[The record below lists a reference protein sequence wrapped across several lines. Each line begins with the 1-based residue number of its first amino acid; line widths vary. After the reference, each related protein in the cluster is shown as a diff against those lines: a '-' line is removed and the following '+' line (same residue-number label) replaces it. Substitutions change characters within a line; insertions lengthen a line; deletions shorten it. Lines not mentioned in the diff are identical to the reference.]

1 MNNVSLTGRITKDP
15 ELRYTPNQ
23 KAYIMFTIAVDR
35 NYKDAQ
41 GNKLSD
47 FIPCV
52 AWGTQADFIGKY
64 VKKGNLIEITGNV
77 QSRSYQ
83 NQQGENRV
91 IIEVVLDSVSNLTPK
106 PKEEAPAP
114 HEPSTFKPQ
123 YQTPQYQTPQ
133 YQNPTT
139 FTVDDRDLPF

>member
-35 NYKDAQ
+35 GYKDVQ

-64 VKKGNLIEITGNV
+64 VKKGNLIEITGNI
-77 QSRSYQ
+77 QSRMYQ

-91 IIEVVLDSVSNLTPK
+91 IIEVVLNSVSNLTPK
-106 PKEEAPAP
+106 PKEEAPHP
-114 HEPSTFKPQ
+114 QEPSTFNPQ
-123 YQTPQYQTPQ
+123 YQKYQTPQN
-133 YQNPTT
+133 QNPTT
-139 FTVDDRDLPF
+139 FTFDDEDFPF

>member
-1 MNNVSLTGRITKDP
+1 MNNVNLTGRITKDP

-35 NYKDAQ
+35 GYKDAQ
-41 GNKLSD
+41 GNKMSD

-52 AWGTQADFIGKY
+52 AWNSQAEFIGKY
-64 VKKGNLIEITGNV
+64 VKKGNLIEITGTI

-83 NQQGENRV
+83 TQQGDNRS

-106 PKEEAPAP
+106 PKEEVPAP
-114 HEPSTFKPQ
+114 QEPSTFKPQ
-123 YQTPQYQTPQ
+123 YQTPQN
-133 YQNPTT
+133 QNPTT
-139 FTVDDRDLPF
+139 FTIDDKDLPF

>member
-1 MNNVSLTGRITKDP
+1 MNNVNLTGRITRDP
-15 ELRYTPNQ
+15 ELKTTPNS
-23 KAYIMFTIAVDR
+23 KNYLMFIIAVDR
-35 NYKDAQ
+35 GYKDKD

-52 AWGTQADFIGKY
+52 AWNTQAEFINNY
-64 VKKGNLIEITGNV
+64 VRKGNLIEVTGQI

-91 IIEVVLDSVSNLTPK
+91 IIEVVLDSVSNLTPR

-114 HEPSTFKPQ
+114 QEPNKFNPQ
-123 YQTPQYQTPQ
+123 YETPQ
-133 YQNPTT
+133 QNI
-139 FTVDDRDLPF
+139 VDDEELPF

>member
-1 MNNVSLTGRITKDP
+1 MNNVSLTGRITREP
-15 ELRYTPNQ
+15 ELKTTPNG
-23 KAYIMFTIAVDR
+23 KNYVMFIIAVDR
-35 NYKDAQ
+35 GYKDAQ
-41 GNKLSD
+41 GNKFSD

-52 AWGTQADFIGKY
+52 AWNSQADFIGKY
-64 VKKGNLIEITGNV
+64 VKKGNLIEVTGQI

-114 HEPSTFKPQ
+114 QEPSYYKPA
-123 YQTPQYQTPQ
+123 
-133 YQNPTT
+133 NDE
-139 FTVDDRDLPF
+139 TVERNVVNDNDLSF

>member
-1 MNNVSLTGRITKDP
+1 MNNVSLTGRITRDP
-15 ELRYTPNQ
+15 ELKYTPNQ

-35 NYKDAQ
+35 GYKDAQ

-52 AWGTQADFIGKY
+52 AWNSQAEFIGKY
-64 VKKGNLIEITGNV
+64 VKKGNLIEITGTI
-77 QSRSYQ
+77 QSRMYQ

-106 PKEEAPAP
+106 PKEEVPAP
-114 HEPSTFKPQ
+114 QEPSKFNPQ
-123 YQTPQYQTPQ
+123 YEIPQ
-133 YQNPTT
+133 QNI
-139 FTVDDRDLPF
+139 VDDDGLPF

>member
-15 ELRYTPNQ
+15 ELKTTPSGKN
-23 KAYIMFTIAVDR
+23 YLMFTIAVDR
-35 NYKDAQ
+35 GYKDAQ

-52 AWGTQADFIGKY
+52 AWNSQAEFISKY
-64 VKKGNLIEITGNV
+64 VKKGNLIEITGTI

-83 NQQGENRV
+83 NQQGETRV
-91 IIEVVLDSVSNLTPK
+91 IIEVILDSVSNLTPR

-114 HEPSTFKPQ
+114 QEQSNFNPS
-123 YQTPQYQTPQ
+123 YQTPQN
-133 YQNPTT
+133 QNPTK
-139 FTVDDRDLPF
+139 FAVDDEDMPF

>member
-1 MNNVSLTGRITKDP
+1 MNNVNLTGRITKDP
-15 ELRYTPNQ
+15 ELRYTPTQ

-35 NYKDAQ
+35 GYKDAQ

-52 AWGTQADFIGKY
+52 AWNSQAEFIGKY
-64 VKKGNLIEITGNV
+64 VKKGNRIEVTGTI

-83 NQQGENRV
+83 NQQGENRN

-114 HEPSTFKPQ
+114 QDPSTVNPQ
-123 YQTPQYQTPQ
+123 YQN
-133 YQNPTT
+133 QNPTT
-139 FTVDDRDLPF
+139 FTFDDKDLPF

>member
-1 MNNVSLTGRITKDP
+1 MNNVSLTGRITRDP
-15 ELRYTPNQ
+15 ELKNTPSGKN
-23 KAYIMFTIAVDR
+23 YIMFIIAVDR
-35 NYKDAQ
+35 GYKDAQ

-52 AWGTQADFIGKY
+52 AWNSQAEFISKY
-64 VKKGNLIEITGNV
+64 VKKGNLIEVTGNI

-106 PKEEAPAP
+106 PKEEIPAP
-114 HEPSTFKPQ
+114 QEPSH
-123 YQTPQYQTPQ
+123 YQKQESAEVFDV
-133 YQNPTT
+133 NN
-139 FTVDDRDLPF
+139 VNDEDLPF

>member
-1 MNNVSLTGRITKDP
+1 MNNVSLTGRITREP
-15 ELRYTPNQ
+15 ELRYTPSQ

-35 NYKDAQ
+35 GYKDAQ
-41 GNKLSD
+41 GEKLSD

-52 AWGTQADFIGKY
+52 AWNSQAEFIGKY
-64 VKKGNLIEITGNV
+64 VKKGNLIEIIGTI

-83 NQQGENRV
+83 TQQGDNRS

-114 HEPSTFKPQ
+114 KEPSTFKPQ
-123 YQTPQYQTPQ
+123 YQTPQN
-133 YQNPTT
+133 QNPTT
-139 FTVDDRDLPF
+139 FTIDDRDLPF